1 MKIIKILGTGC
12 PSCISTEKIVSEAV
26 KEANVNAEIIKADDI
41 QEIMAYD
48 VLSTPAVVIDEVVVI
63 KGKVPTK
70 EEVKM
75 FLSADEPCCK
85 PEDPCC
91 EASNDSNCC

>member
-12 PSCISTEKIVSEAV
+12 PSCISTEKIVLEVV
-26 KEANVNAEIIKADDI
+26 KEINITAEVIKVEDI

-48 VLSTPAVVIDEVVVI
+48 ILSTPAVVIDEVVVI

-85 PEDPCC
+85 PGDPCC
-91 EASNDSNCC
+91 ETSNDSNCC

>member
-12 PSCISTEKIVSEAV
+12 PSCVSTEKIVTVAV
-26 KEANVNAEIIKADDI
+26 EESNIDAEIIKVTDI

-48 VLSTPAVVIDEVVVI
+48 ILRTPAVVIDDVVVI

-70 EEVKM
+70 EEVKL
-75 FLSADEPCCK
+75 FLFDDAPCCK
-85 PEDPCC
+85 PSDPCC
-91 EASNDSNCC
+91 ETSNDSDCC